1 MLEYWTLIT
10 ITLVNAR
17 VSYMLGLQRDVLD
30 IKLLL
35 SMLILQVYVAM

>member
-10 ITLVNAR
+10 TTLVNAR
-17 VSYMLGLQRDVLD
+17 VSFMLGLQQDVLD